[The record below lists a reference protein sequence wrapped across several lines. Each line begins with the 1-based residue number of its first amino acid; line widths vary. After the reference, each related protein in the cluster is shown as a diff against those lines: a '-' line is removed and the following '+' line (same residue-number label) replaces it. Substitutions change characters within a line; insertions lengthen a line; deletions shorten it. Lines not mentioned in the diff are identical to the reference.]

1 MFVAESLKKSKQ
13 RFGELEF
20 EYFGGSDVTNRLF
33 MSVSPSAERKK
44 EFLEDLRL
52 GRDSKDSKASI
63 QARNDGDDE
72 LAIEIEAK
80 RLLRKYRVS

>member
-1 MFVAESLKKSKQ
+1 MSL
-13 RFGELEF
+13 
-20 EYFGGSDVTNRLF
+20 
-33 MSVSPSAERKK
+33 SPSAEKKK

-63 QARNDGDDE
+63 QARIDGDEE

-80 RLLRKYRVS
+80 RLSRKYRVSM

>member
-1 MFVAESLKKSKQ
+1 
-13 RFGELEF
+13 
-20 EYFGGSDVTNRLF
+20 

-63 QARNDGDDE
+63 QARNDGDEE

-80 RLLRKYRVS
+80 RLLRKYRVSVMYCNVVMFLIFFIRNFTANVREF